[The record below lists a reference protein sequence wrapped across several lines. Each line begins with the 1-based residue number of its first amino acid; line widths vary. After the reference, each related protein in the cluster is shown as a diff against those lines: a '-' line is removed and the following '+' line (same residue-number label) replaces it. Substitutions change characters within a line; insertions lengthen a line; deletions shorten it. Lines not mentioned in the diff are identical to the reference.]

1 MSQAGKKLSVVIIC
15 RDEADNIRACLESVK
30 WAGEIV
36 IVDSGSADGTLEI
49 AREYTDRIIHHDW
62 EGYGPQK
69 EFALAQAGGDWIL
82 NIDADERVSP
92 QLAVEIQKLLAR
104 GDTPHAGFTVPRRT
118 FYLGKWIAHGGWYPD
133 RNLRLTRCGAG
144 HWGEATVHEAMTVNG
159 TVGKLNGDIFH
170 YTYRNISDHLRVI
183 DEFTTLAAEKMFTAG
198 KRRAL
203 LNLMFNPPWKFL
215 RMYVLRL
222 GFLDGTAGFMVA
234 ALGSYY
240 VFLKYAK
247 LRELLRAKGAGE

>member
-1 MSQAGKKLSVVIIC
+1 MSRAGKKLSVVIIC
-15 RDEADNIRACLESVK
+15 RDEADNLRDCLESAK
-30 WAGEIV
+30 WADEIV
-36 IVDSGSADGTLEI
+36 IVDSGSADGTLAI

-92 QLAVEIQKLLAR
+92 QLAVEIQKLLSR

-118 FYLGKWIAHGGWYPD
+118 FYLGKWITHGGWYPD
-133 RNLRLTRCGAG
+133 RNLRLTRRGAG

-159 TVGKLNGDIFH
+159 TVGKLNGDILH

-183 DEFTTLAAEKMFTAG
+183 DEFTTLAAEKMFTSG

-203 LNLMFNPPWKFL
+203 LNLVFNPLWKFL

-222 GFLDGTAGFMVA
+222 GFLDGVAGFMVA
-234 ALGSYY
+234 TLGSYY

-247 LRELLRAKGAGE
+247 LRELLRAKGSGE